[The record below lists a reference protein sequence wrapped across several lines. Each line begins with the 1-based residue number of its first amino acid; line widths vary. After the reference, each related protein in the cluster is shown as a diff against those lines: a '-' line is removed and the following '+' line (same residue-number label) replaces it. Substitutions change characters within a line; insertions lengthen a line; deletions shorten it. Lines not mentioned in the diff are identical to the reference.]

1 MPMGSA
7 YNADT
12 WAGFFSAQ
20 IAASAALAGLI
31 FVAVSINLAQIVK
44 LPQLVARSA
53 KAVFTLTGVL
63 LVSTLCMVPAQP
75 ARALGAELA
84 VVGVVLWVATTW
96 SRHRAGHANPYVSRR
111 LQVFY
116 MVLAQCSSLPAV
128 VAAASLMV
136 LRGGGLYWLVAGVVF
151 SYFSAMLDAWVL
163 LVEIQR

>member
-1 MPMGSA
+1 
-7 YNADT
+7 
-12 WAGFFSAQ
+12 
-20 IAASAALAGLI
+20 
-31 FVAVSINLAQIVK
+31 
-44 LPQLVARSA
+44 
-53 KAVFTLTGVL
+53 
-63 LVSTLCMVPAQP
+63 MVPAQP

>member
-1 MPMGSA
+1 MGSA
-7 YNADT
+7 YNADS

-31 FVAVSINLAQIVK
+31 FVAVSINLSQIVK

-63 LVSTLCMVPAQP
+63 LVSTLCTVPAQP

-84 VVGVVLWVATTW
+84 VLGIVLWVATNW
-96 SRHRAGHANPYVSRR
+96 SRHRAGRENPYVSRLR
-111 LQVFY
+111 VLY
-116 MVLAQCSSLPAV
+116 LVLAQVSSLPSVVGAV
-128 VAAASLMV
+128 SLMV

-151 SYFSAMLDAWVL
+151 SYFSAMVDAWVL